1 MKLGRHRMM
10 IVRRTLVILAI
21 MAIIVWVGVRNS
33 PDSIYNPDNQPYV
46 LECAADLGID
56 AKDVTQLQFNERY
69 LK

>member
-1 MKLGRHRMM
+1 MNTNWRRLF
-10 IVRRTLVILAI
+10 IVLLAI
-21 MAIIVWVGVRNS
+21 ALMTYMGVRNS

-56 AKDVTQLQFNERY
+56 ANDVTQLQFNERY